1 MKIYIFTR
9 RTNETKVKKVAASVY
24 LAKELE
30 IAVGG
35 LIISGKNYK
44 KKVIL
49 TRRTKEDI
57 GGQRRQ
63 RWRLPLILPGNLK
76 SQLDV
81 RVSLK
86 KSTEQIGA
94 RS

>member
-44 KKVIL
+44 KKGYFD
-49 TRRTKEDI
+49 KEDK
-57 GGQRRQ
+57 G
-63 RWRLPLILPGNLK
+63 
-76 SQLDV
+76 
-81 RVSLK
+81 
-86 KSTEQIGA
+86 
-94 RS
+94 